1 MTQPPYPTYPVQARY
16 APPPPVRRTNGLA
29 IASFVLGLLGFGLL
43 PVIFGHVAL
52 GQIRRDGDGGAGFA
66 IAGLVLGYLVLAS
79 VVVAVV
85 IVALAVGG
93 GLTIAGISGGFS

>member
-1 MTQPPYPTYPVQARY
+1 MTQPTYPVQRGY
-16 APPPPVRRTNGLA
+16 APPPVRRTNGLA

-79 VVVAVV
+79 AIVAVV
-85 IVALAVGG
+85 IVLIAVGG
-93 GLTIAGISGGFS
+93 GLTIAGLSGGFS

>member
-1 MTQPPYPTYPVQARY
+1 MTQQSYPSYPVQGGYAP
-16 APPPPVRRTNGLA
+16 APPPRRTNGLA
-29 IASFVLGLLGFGLL
+29 VASFVLGLLGFGLL

-52 GQIRRDGDGGAGFA
+52 GQIKRDGEGGAGFA

-85 IVALAVGG
+85 IIALAVGG
-93 GLTIAGISGGFS
+93 GLTIASLSGGFS